1 MSINRNMRRLNK
13 KAQEKGKELP
23 IPNYH
28 IAHKKARRYGTGVKY
43 DQKAGSFIILD
54 RNADE

>member
-1 MSINRNMRRLNK
+1 MRRLNK

-28 IAHKKARRYGTGVKY
+28 IAHKKDRKYGTGVKY

-54 RNADE
+54 RASDELLG